1 MKLHG
6 CQLLLQSFG
15 MNIQHHSDL
24 SAASTC
30 GQIISSFNCCVPCQS
45 LSPFLLFVQ
54 SVERYTCASTKVT
67 SSEDTSSSLEL
78 CNHQKHTKTPTLTEC
93 SFQIAN
99 HINLRKRPGG
109 LDHDMTFYFRTIRK
123 LNGISSFWCRRQHY
137 YAICCLAFLFL
148 DVDIFR
154 LISFCQSVF
163 KFDIPNNLNCN
174 YRVFH
179 PLKAQL

>member
-1 MKLHG
+1 M
-6 CQLLLQSFG
+6 F
-15 MNIQHHSDL
+15 
-24 SAASTC
+24 
-30 GQIISSFNCCVPCQS
+30 
-45 LSPFLLFVQ
+45 
-54 SVERYTCASTKVT
+54 
-67 SSEDTSSSLEL
+67 
-78 CNHQKHTKTPTLTEC
+78 
-93 SFQIAN
+93 FQIAN

-179 PLKAQL
+179 PLKAQLWVLEEIKWISYLATNFTHNYYINILISSRNLRSMPPTFFSNYTYPQVIFRENMFSRAFLYIDRPDVRQ